1 VLCVCVRCGAAPLP
15 RWSAG
20 SFTRVHWVAVP
31 AAMRARRLNQNFYFL
46 GQTISGVILFVFT
59 SSVDWEM
66 SSMVT
71 SQSRWVGPPFLPLN

>member
-1 VLCVCVRCGAAPLP
+1 
-15 RWSAG
+15 
-20 SFTRVHWVAVP
+20 
-31 AAMRARRLNQNFYFL
+31 MRARRLNQNFYFL